1 MKKNMLI
8 KEKHRGST
16 VKEKENSKTTDIK
29 NIRDKLFLSPIRT
42 NISSFKKNIKALNKS
57 CDKAI
62 KIKLK
67 VNKTLKYANREFFK
81 NINYNDYQ
89 QLLTEYTNI
98 NEGSISWATQL
109 RENRNL
115 TQKNNSPKN
124 KNILNYKKLAKEKP
138 KGIILTEK
146 FNEPTFYV
154 QDLEKYK
161 TKLKK
166 QKRPLSSIL
175 NPNFNNIRHLY
186 INKKGARS
194 KEFASSLRNYNINV
208 QKYNKEKLK
217 LKWINNTNYEK
228 NEYLTKFL
236 LPQTQTGVENLKKL
250 EKKMYRPYTV
260 MYKEKVIGSDSI
272 KQKVLSP
279 DKNYTYDGIGEH
291 LNMANYH
298 SNYRVKN
305 TCQAENIFKK
315 GTNSQCLFELGLRNY
330 KSFSNSNK

>member
-1 MKKNMLI
+1 M
-8 KEKHRGST
+8 
-16 VKEKENSKTTDIK
+16 
-29 NIRDKLFLSPIRT
+29 
-42 NISSFKKNIKALNKS
+42 
-57 CDKAI
+57 
-62 KIKLK
+62 
-67 VNKTLKYANREFFK
+67 
-81 NINYNDYQ
+81 
-89 QLLTEYTNI
+89 
-98 NEGSISWATQL
+98 
-109 RENRNL
+109 
-115 TQKNNSPKN
+115 
-124 KNILNYKKLAKEKP
+124 
-138 KGIILTEK
+138 
-146 FNEPTFYV
+146 
-154 QDLEKYK
+154 
-161 TKLKK
+161 
-166 QKRPLSSIL
+166 
-175 NPNFNNIRHLY
+175 Y